1 MFLIMIKTI
10 TNTFIVSSTFMDNN
24 TNILTVLF
32 AFILNVLARVWYNA
46 VDLYLVMKRTD
57 IVFASHRL
65 IEKIDTK

>member
-57 IVFASHRL
+57 ILFASHRL